1 MPRCWSRRTHA
12 GSTPWSRMRINASI
26 VIPCSQRAIAR
37 THWVHAEPRAH
48 ERVVGEVPAAERR
61 EPADVFRIHP

>member
-1 MPRCWSRRTHA
+1 
-12 GSTPWSRMRINASI
+12 MRINASI